1 MSVIVTQG
9 NKKIGLVKGSPER
22 VRELLLHIP
31 DDYDKV
37 CADLASRGLRVL
49 ALAVRDQFGEVP
61 ADSRE
66 EIEKPKTF
74 KFAGFVTFS
83 YSIKPYTNR
92 SIESLQV
99 SGHRCVMVT
108 GDHLLT
114 AIHVAKQVGILKD
127 PGYVVVRGLDSLT
140 ELTGKILCVEG
151 DPSAVISAGLADRVA
166 VWARATPQHKQDIVA
181 GLSLGGKFCLFCGD
195 GTNDVVA
202 LKQAAV
208 GVALMTTSSP
218 TTQSTISQK
227 LRNTGIVGDSS
238 LPAKPGD
245 ASIAAP
251 FAYRGDTIRCVP
263 LLVRSGRAAL
273 ALMIQNYKILA
284 VNSLITAFCLSVLT
298 LRGVKLGDSQ
308 TAVEAL
314 LLSVLSFMFS
324 RFPPAKSLP
333 VDNGKFRPVKSVFQL
348 SVMVSIFGQAL
359 LHLVLLAYGQ
369 FIVTPTD
376 LGVIELD
383 KKFEPNIGNTVAFLQ
398 LWSAHLS
405 STIANFEGPPSLP
418 SLTSSRPVI
427 VLIIGMVSTILL
439 LAGGLLPGDL
449 LELVDIEPAIAQDLV
464 KLVLTHIGGGLL
476 IGVGIRKFLERP

>member
-1 MSVIVTQG
+1 
-9 NKKIGLVKGSPER
+9 
-22 VRELLLHIP
+22 
-31 DDYDKV
+31 
-37 CADLASRGLRVL
+37 
-49 ALAVRDQFGEVP
+49 
-61 ADSRE
+61 
-66 EIEKPKTF
+66 
-74 KFAGFVTFS
+74 
-83 YSIKPYTNR
+83 
-92 SIESLQV
+92 
-99 SGHRCVMVT
+99 MVT

-127 PGYVVVRGLDSLT
+127 PDYVVVRGVDGLT
-140 ELTGKILCVEG
+140 ENRGKILCVEG

-181 GLSLGGKFCLFCGD
+181 GLSLGKKLCLFCGD
-195 GTNDVVA
+195 GTNDVAA
-202 LKQAAV
+202 LKQAGV
-208 GVALMTTSSP
+208 GVALMTSSP
-218 TTQSTISQK
+218 TTQSAISQK
-227 LRNTGIVGDSS
+227 LRKTGIVGDSS

-251 FAYRGDTIRCVP
+251 FAYHGDTIRCVP

-314 LLSVLSFMFS
+314 LLSILSFMFS
-324 RFPPAKSLP
+324 RCPPAKSLP
-333 VDNGKFRPVKSVFQL
+333 VDNGKFKPVKSVFQS

-369 FIVTPTD
+369 FMVTPTD
-376 LGVIELD
+376 SALIDLD

-418 SLTSSRPVI
+418 SLSSSHPVM
-427 VLIIGMVSTILL
+427 VLIIGMISTILL

-464 KLVLTHIGGGLL
+464 KLVLAHIGGGLL